1 MREIQLKDVKA
12 KLSAVVDQALA
23 GEPTIITRHGK
34 KDAVIVSFDQYQRL
48 AKAAPTFGELLASFP
63 GRPEDIPERNRK
75 PFRPT
80 EF

>member
-1 MREIQLKDVKA
+1 MREVQLKEAKA
-12 KLSAVVDQALA
+12 KLSAVVDQAIA

-34 KDAVIVSFDQYQRL
+34 KEVVVLSFEAYQRL
-48 AKAAPTFGELLASFP
+48 PKVPTFGELLAAFP
-63 GRPEDIPERNRK
+63 VDSDVIPERRRK